1 MVEVAVAK
9 DPLTL
14 DLVQVTIRFAVLTG
28 LLLASASWAVMVT
41 LLPAAGLLVEEVT
54 IYLVAAPAKVD
65 GNAAVITP
73 ELAGL
78 VAVAPAT
85 VKKFAPTPVKV

>member
-1 MVEVAVAK
+1 MEVAVPK

-14 DLVQVTIRFAVLTG
+14 DLVQVTIRFGVLTG
-28 LLLASASWAVMVT
+28 LLLASANWAVMVT

-54 IYLVAAPAKVD
+54 MYVVAAPAKVD

-78 VAVAPAT
+78 VGVVTPAT